1 MSLDGAL
8 SIATGG
14 LANVNRR
21 MAVVSQNVANA
32 GTPGYAAE
40 IATQRSL
47 TADGVGLGV
56 RSGPAIRNLDT
67 MLQAEVFSQNA
78 TVAGLHTRQTALQ
91 SIDAAQGTPGQGD
104 DIPSQLG
111 KLQDQFSTLLNDPA
125 SAPQQSQVVWAATTL
140 AQSIN
145 TLSDAYTT
153 QRQTAQDNIG
163 TELATLNTTLGTIGG
178 LSNKIVTLK
187 AGGQSTADL
196 ENQRDAAMADL
207 SQLLDV
213 KALEQPN
220 GDLMV
225 VSDAGLVLPI
235 HGATNP
241 FATVGVSVRPGTFY
255 PGGGI
260 NGITLGGADVTR
272 QLRGGRIGANIAL
285 RDATLPADQAELDEF
300 AQNLASRFKGV
311 GLTLFTDPAGN
322 VPGPAVP
329 PLPVQTNY
337 VGFAG
342 TIQVNDR
349 VQATPSLVRDGDSP
363 PLPPATPVAG
373 NTVFISAVL
382 NSTFGVNQP
391 TGIPWPTS
399 QTSGL
404 GFNGTL
410 NAPYSAPMTLG
421 GIASTVLASQA
432 QDSATTSTQADTEQ
446 AVQTTL
452 ASKLSAQSGVNMDT
466 EMSNMIQ
473 LQNAYG
479 ANARVIAA
487 VQTMWDQ
494 LLQSVR

>member
-1 MSLDGAL
+1 M
-8 SIATGG
+8 
-14 LANVNRR
+14 
-21 MAVVSQNVANA
+21 
-32 GTPGYAAE
+32 
-40 IATQRSL
+40 
-47 TADGVGLGV
+47 
-56 RSGPAIRNLDT
+56 
-67 MLQAEVFSQNA
+67 
-78 TVAGLHTRQTALQ
+78 Q
-91 SIDAAQGTPGQGD
+91 SIDAVQGTPGQGN
-104 DIPSQLG
+104 DIASLLG

-140 AQSIN
+140 AQGIN
-145 TLSDAYTT
+145 TLSDAYAT

-163 TELATLNTTLGTIGG
+163 TEVATLNTTLGTIGG

-225 VSDAGLVLPI
+225 VTSAGLVLPI

-241 FATVGVSVRPGTFY
+241 FATVGVNVQPGTFY

-260 NGITLGGADVTR
+260 NGITLGGADVTS
-272 QLRGGRIGANIAL
+272 QLRGGQIGANIAL
-285 RDATLPADQAELDEF
+285 RDTTLPTDQAELDEF
-300 AQNLASRFKGV
+300 AQNLASRFNGV
-311 GLTLFTDPAGN
+311 GPDAVHRAGRQRCRPRSAAAAGAERLCRLRRHHPGESGGAGRPIDGARRRRPAG
-322 VPGPAVP
+322 
-329 PLPVQTNY
+329 
-337 VGFAG
+337 AG
-342 TIQVNDR
+342 ARRLHRHHQR
-349 VQATPSLVRDGDSP
+349 GAEHC
-363 PLPPATPVAG
+363 
-373 NTVFISAVL
+373 
-382 NSTFGVNQP
+382 TFGANQP
-391 TGIPWPTS
+391 LALPWPTS
-399 QTSGL
+399 QACGL
-404 GFNGTL
+404 GRWQSERAL
-410 NAPYSAPMTLG
+410 LAPPTLG
-421 GIASTVLASQA
+421 GIASTMLASQA
-432 QDSATTSTQADTEQ
+432 QDSAATSTQADTEQ

-487 VQTMWDQ
+487 VQAMWDQ